1 MKNSIYIQSILGF
14 KGIGRKKAFKLVNKL
29 HLEKNNISENEFI
42 ERVKSVKEFVLFN
55 INIDEL
61 KKNIDIEKKNF
72 EEHLSSEINSVA
84 FYEKE
89 FPKKLLAINDPPL
102 ILFYKGN
109 IAKLNTIDSIAVVGT
124 REPDKNSYDIANR
137 YSQIISE
144 NNFGVVSGLARGC
157 DTAAHKGALEKNA
170 YTVAVM
176 PCSLDDESIYPKE
189 NKSLLNDILKND
201 NCVISE
207 YSLGT
212 KIQQYQFIERDR
224 LQSGLSNSILII
236 ETTLKGGTMHTYKFA
251 LEQSKL
257 IGCCNFYDDINRF
270 SGNIEIM
277 SDSNVIKITDHN
289 DLQNFIEQSK
299 INELKL
305 L

>member
-201 NCVISE
+201 NCVIS
-207 YSLGT
+207 
-212 KIQQYQFIERDR
+212 
-224 LQSGLSNSILII
+224 
-236 ETTLKGGTMHTYKFA
+236 
-251 LEQSKL
+251 
-257 IGCCNFYDDINRF
+257 
-270 SGNIEIM
+270 
-277 SDSNVIKITDHN
+277 
-289 DLQNFIEQSK
+289 
-299 INELKL
+299 
-305 L
+305 